1 MSASTDVPVT
11 ITPGAEARIAELGLH
26 KDYEHMIAFTRE
38 VTPGLKAIEVTVNEC
53 YDTRDETGIAIEAY
67 SDQLF
72 ELGERTTREKLDR
85 RIVETFPPQVLEH
98 FLLLFS
104 PWNANAR

>member
-11 ITPGAEARIAELGLH
+11 ITPGAEARIAELGMR
-26 KDYEHMIAFTRE
+26 KEFEQMIAFASE
-38 VTPGLKAIEVTVNEC
+38 ITPGLKVIEVSVNEC
-53 YDTRDETGIAIEAY
+53 YDTRDETGISIEAI
-67 SDQLF
+67 SDKLF
-72 ELGERTTREKLDR
+72 QPEERTNREKIVR
-85 RIVETFPPQVLEH
+85 RIVDTFPPQVLEH